1 MSNPIIFNHQLFSFF
16 EMSPDL
22 VCIAGKDGYFRE
34 VNPAVLKKL
43 GYTTEELLSRPINSF
58 IHPDDADYTSRE
70 RAGLLKGKT
79 LHNLQNRY
87 ICKNGEVVW
96 LEWTSI
102 FLESNEIVFA
112 IAKDITERKRIEA
125 EAEEKYI
132 QIKSLASHFKSHIEE
147 DRKYFAYEL
156 HDELAQIAAAVKMNI
171 FWIKENEQE
180 LSDATRKK
188 VNDVIEMTELLIQS
202 IQRISFSLRPNML
215 DDLGLHAIVEWQCKE
230 FTILNRIPC
239 SFIGNFREEDLSKEM
254 KIDFF
259 RIIQEAL
266 SNVMNHAEAGSV
278 NIRIDNMADKI
289 YLSIVDDGKGFD
301 VNREMKPAGL
311 LKMKQ
316 RSVSI
321 NGRLT
326 IKSEPG
332 KGTTV
337 SVEVVK

>member
-1 MSNPIIFNHQLFSFF
+1 MANSIDLDHHMFSIF

-22 VCIAGKDGYFRE
+22 VCIAGKDGYFKK
-34 VNPAVLKKL
+34 VNPAVLHKL
-43 GYTTEELLSRPINSF
+43 GYTDEELLSRPINSF
-58 IHPDDADYTSRE
+58 IHPEDTVYTSRE

-87 ICKNGEVVW
+87 ISKDGNTVW

-102 FLESNEIVFA
+102 YLERNEIVFA
-112 IAKDITERKRIEA
+112 IAKDITERKRIET
-125 EAEEKYI
+125 EAEKKYI
-132 QIKSLASHFKSHIEE
+132 EIKNLASHFKSHIED

-156 HDELAQIAAAVKMNI
+156 HDELAQIAAAVKMNVS
-171 FWIKENEQE
+171 WIKENEQE

-188 VNDVIEMTELLIQS
+188 VNDILEMTELLIQS

-215 DDLGLHAIVEWQCKE
+215 DDLGLHDIIEWQCKE
-230 FTILNRIPC
+230 FTILNNIPC
-239 SFIGNFREEDLSKEM
+239 SFSGNFREEDFSKEM

-266 SNVMNHAEAGSV
+266 SNVMNHSEAGSV
-278 NIRIDNMADKI
+278 SIRIDNMADKI

-301 VNREMKPAGL
+301 MNREMKPAGL
-311 LKMKQ
+311 QKMKQ

-337 SVEVVK
+337 SVEVLK

>member
-1 MSNPIIFNHQLFSFF
+1 MFAFF
-16 EMSPDL
+16 EKSPDL

-43 GYTTEELLSRPINSF
+43 GYTTDELMSRPISSF
-58 IHPDDADYTSRE
+58 IHPDDADLTSRE
-70 RAGLLKGKT
+70 RTGLLKGKT
-79 LHNLQNRY
+79 LHNFQNRY
-87 ICKNGEVVW
+87 ISKGGETIW

-102 FLESNEIVFA
+102 LLDGNEIVFA
-112 IAKDITERKRIEA
+112 IAKDITERKRIED

-171 FWIKENEQE
+171 FWIKENELE
-180 LSDATRKK
+180 LSDAIRKK
-188 VNDVIEMTELLIQS
+188 INDVLDMTELLIQS

-215 DDLGLHAIVEWQCKE
+215 DDLGLHAIVDWQCKE
-230 FTILNRIPC
+230 FTILNNIPC
-239 SFIGNFREEDLSKEM
+239 SFSGNFREEDLSKEM

-266 SNVMNHAEAGSV
+266 SNVMNHADAGSV

-326 IKSEPG
+326 IKSEIG
-332 KGTTV
+332 KGTTI
-337 SVEVVK
+337 SVELIK